1 MVIRLC
7 SLWLLFGV
15 LAVFASGCQLN
26 RTPPAAGADGQ
37 RYYTW
42 VDEQGRVRQSPIQPE
57 AVSPEQTRS
66 IEEVVDEVR
75 AEQVAGT
82 AQAGPPETSVPAEA
96 SAPERVVATDEEP
109 GEGATSRAPQP
120 QADPEYNLSNYPDG
134 NELAEA
140 GFIRE
145 GDRLPYFTWRDAEG
159 NIRVSYFQ
167 PDGQSF
173 SGDVREEAHLNL
185 TPASVHL
192 ASDQA
197 PALPASSSGQLPEAF
212 AVLGIEAP
220 RQSYFQRWR
229 AHCCDGLGLLQV
241 ESWQLGRE
249 FRVLVE
255 PSSPMWPLLDGDSH
269 YRLIQL
275 PREDDM
281 PSFVLRLKSFN
292 RDGVFVPS
300 LAFLD
305 DSLQPLRV
313 VTDLVPEYRPEN
325 WHRLGFLDIRVPA
338 IPRQGERWLLIYT
351 RESDVAGQ
359 TVIETE
365 RGPKAIPHTATGM
378 LSLSVSSP

>member
-1 MVIRLC
+1 MVSRLH
-7 SLWLLFGV
+7 SRWLLLGV
-15 LAVFASGCQLN
+15 LAVFASGCQLH
-26 RTPPAAGADGQ
+26 RTTPAAAADGQ

-42 VDEQGRVRQSPIQPE
+42 VDEQGRVRQSPIQTE
-57 AVSPEQTRS
+57 AASPEQTRS
-66 IEEVVDEVR
+66 IEEVIDDVK
-75 AEQVAGT
+75 AEQATGT
-82 AQAGPPETSVPAEA
+82 AQ
-96 SAPERVVATDEEP
+96 
-109 GEGATSRAPQP
+109 GEGATSGAPLR

-145 GDRLPYFTWRDAEG
+145 GDRLPYFTWRDAQG

-167 PDGQSF
+167 PDSQAF
-173 SGDVREEAHLNL
+173 SGNTRELPGLNL

-192 ASDQA
+192 ESDRA
-197 PALPASSSGQLPEAF
+197 PALPVSSSGQLPEAF

-220 RQSYFQRWR
+220 QQSYFERWR
-229 AHCCDGLGLLQV
+229 AHCCDGLGLQQT

-255 PSSPMWPLLDGDSH
+255 PSSPNWPLLEGESH

-275 PREDDM
+275 PREEDM

-292 RDGVFVPS
+292 RDGMFVPS

-305 DSLQPLRV
+305 SSLRPLRV

-338 IPRQGERWLLIYT
+338 MPQQGERWLLIFT
-351 RESDVAGQ
+351 RSSDVAGQ

-365 RGPKAIPHTATGM
+365 RGPKVISHTATGM
-378 LSLSVSSP
+378 LSLSVSLP